1 MADLLAELLR
11 ALAYIATA
19 LCFLL
24 TLPFVICHVAD
35 TWDAPE
41 YPHTGFCPDCPAWDE
56 DAATDNSLP
65 PCLD

>member
-1 MADLLAELLR
+1 MFDDLSEFVRVLFFALALLLAM
-11 ALAYIATA
+11 LA
-19 LCFLL
+19 
-24 TLPFVICHVAD
+24 LPFVICHVAD